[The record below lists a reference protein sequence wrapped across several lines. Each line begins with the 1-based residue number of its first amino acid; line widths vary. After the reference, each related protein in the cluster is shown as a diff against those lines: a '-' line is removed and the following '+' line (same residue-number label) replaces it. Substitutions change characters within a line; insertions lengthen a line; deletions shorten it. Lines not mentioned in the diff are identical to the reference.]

1 MAPPS
6 KPERVDLVPLIAANV
21 APIAGM
27 LFLGWSPQVLVAL
40 YAVDTALSTYAL
52 VWLVMEH
59 ITEANS
65 PDRGVVRV
73 AKLGFAA
80 LFLGTLLAAILVG
93 PMVLMWG
100 ESAWVLSKPWQDRGF
115 LGALAAQAAGSAWSV
130 VAMHRMLG
138 ERSDDDAVLKR
149 EFQFLVARWIVVLGV
164 VFLGVASFLGERLGG
179 ALVVIVCCGAT
190 VWFRMFPERANR
202 MFFPDRSSRDG
213 PAGR

>member
-164 VFLGVASFLGERLGG
+164 VFLGVASFLGERRGG

-190 VWFRMFPERANR
+190 VWSRMFPGRAKR